1 MKTSKIIFHIDMNC
15 FFASCEIAQNEE
27 LRGKPVVIAHD
38 DPLQRSIIVSPS
50 YEARAYGI
58 HAPMRV
64 KEAFNLCKNIV
75 VVEPDYEL
83 YVSFS
88 KKFYEY
94 LLTVTKNVQMASI
107 DEAFLDVTDLNC
119 PDYLLLAKKIQK
131 DLVDL
136 YKLPSSI
143 GIAPNKFLAK
153 MASDMKKPMG
163 ITVLRRREIDKLLW
177 PLPIKDMIGV
187 GKKTAPRLESIG
199 IKTIGDLAN
208 FKNKELLVKTIGVS
222 NSEYLVRLA
231 NGIDDSVVDSE
242 IHEDFQ
248 SVSNAHTFSDDTYDE
263 KEIKRIIKLISG
275 TLSYNLERQ
284 SYKAKTIG
292 LKLRYSNSYTLTKSK
307 SVNDGVSSQYEIY
320 DILEDLFDEYYTP
333 GIGVRYVC
341 GYCQRTFKQSDKK
354 QNQLSLFDDL
364 TEVEK
369 EEEIKK
375 VIASVN
381 NRFGK
386 ETIKKGYYSFDD
398 KNKLD

>member
-27 LRGKPVVIAHD
+27 LRGKPVVVAHD
-38 DPLQRSIIVSPS
+38 DPLMRSIIVSPS

-75 VVEPDYEL
+75 IVEPDYEL
-83 YVSFS
+83 YVKNS
-88 KKFYEY
+88 KLFYEY
-94 LLTVTKNVQMASI
+94 LLTITKNVQMASI
-107 DEAFLDVTDLNC
+107 DEAFLDLSDFDC
-119 PDYLLLAKKIQK
+119 DFIELAKKIQK
-131 DLVDL
+131 DLYDL

-187 GKKTAPRLESIG
+187 GKKTAPRLEAIG

-208 FKNKELLVKTIGVS
+208 FKDKDLLVKTIGVS
-222 NSEYLVRLA
+222 SSEYLVKLA
-231 NGIDDSVVDSE
+231 NGIDDSIVDSE

-275 TLSYNLERQ
+275 TLSHNLERQ
-284 SYKAKTIG
+284 SYKAKTVG
-292 LKLRYSNSYTLTKSK
+292 LRLRYSNSYTLTKSK
-307 SVNDGVSSQYEIY
+307 SVEAGVNSQYEIY
-320 DILEDLFDEYYTP
+320 DILEDLFDDYYTS
-333 GIGVRYVC
+333 GVGVRYVC
-341 GYCQRTFKQSDKK
+341 GYCTRTFKIKDEAK
-354 QNQLSLFDDL
+354 NQLSLFDDL
-364 TEVEK
+364 DEIQK
-369 EEEIKK
+369 EEELKK
-375 VIASVN
+375 IINSVK
-381 NRFGK
+381 NRFGDA
-386 ETIKKGYYSFDD
+386 TIQKGYYAFKD
-398 KNKLD
+398 KDKTD